1 MTPTWPESW
10 ADPEK
15 GRPPRHRDGPRAART
30 AACGA
35 FGIGGEVLL
44 DLTRRWSIGIGSG
57 YALSEVSE
65 GATTLEIERSS
76 VPYVYARP
84 TRVAATPLFLS
95 GYHTFPL
102 GSRLGLYIGA
112 GAGQVRVRY
121 SSSAAAKKAASS
133 GFAYS
138 DEQSAS
144 GRGKL
149 VQGTAGFK
157 YVHDQNIGLFL
168 EAVWRRAKV
177 ETLEDGTGTLYA
189 YDEYRADIDFW
200 QAKMAVLD
208 GPPAGETFRSVR
220 KVGRAASSWRFPS
233 QVLDRKEAAVSK
245 DSFSARG
252 KTGRHVLLSEGQ
264 LPGLLAAVRAGS
276 TPGSR
281 SS

>member
-1 MTPTWPESW
+1 MKFRAVLVLLLLAAPLPSSGLTVRLKLAGSYGAPAFDDANLALNGWAESLRRQAAATPGWSFTGGK
-10 ADPEK
+10 D
-15 GRPPRHRDGPRAART
+15 GRLR
-30 AACGA
+30 GA

-84 TRVAATPLFLS
+84 TRIAATPLFLS

-144 GRGKL
+144 GRGNL

-177 ETLEDGTGTLYA
+177 ETLENGTGTLYA

-220 KVGRAASSWRFPS
+220 KAVADAGGLVLRVGF
-233 QVLDRKEAAVSK
+233 LIK
-245 DSFSARG
+245 F
-252 KTGRHVLLSEGQ
+252 
-264 LPGLLAAVRAGS
+264 
-276 TPGSR
+276 
-281 SS
+281 

>member
-1 MTPTWPESW
+1 MKSRAVLALLLLAAPLPSSGLTVRLKLSGSYGAPAFDDANLALNGWAESLRRQAAATPGWSFT
-10 ADPEK
+10 AGTD
-15 GRPPRHRDGPRAART
+15 GRLR
-30 AACGA
+30 GA

-65 GATTLEIERSS
+65 GATTLEIARSS

-144 GRGKL
+144 GRGNL

-200 QAKMAVLD
+200 QAKMAVSD

-220 KVGRAASSWRFPS
+220 KAVADAGGL
-233 QVLDRKEAAVSK
+233 VLRIGFLIK
-245 DSFSARG
+245 F
-252 KTGRHVLLSEGQ
+252 
-264 LPGLLAAVRAGS
+264 
-276 TPGSR
+276 
-281 SS
+281 